1 MKEENKM
8 TTDQMLQMSSEA
20 RKAAKQLQRKLQATT
35 DPEERMDMARK
46 MNDLFTQASELKGE
60 VKQRHYQQES
70 IEQEFLSIKA
80 NLEDD

>member
-35 DPEERMDMARK
+35 EPR
-46 MNDLFTQASELKGE
+46 QVS
-60 VKQRHYQQES
+60 
-70 IEQEFLSIKA
+70 
-80 NLEDD
+80 